1 MKKNLYFL
9 MICCFLSMMTAGC
22 NDDDSAITPGELPV
36 ITLDTENIISETGSE
51 FSILG
56 TLTDKE
62 GLSSVTLKCPPL
74 LLNQTIDLVKLYG
87 SPQKEYR
94 LDFPYSTRADE
105 MDTDFTIVVIAND
118 MEGQSVS
125 AEVKLHLNI
134 VDIIKPTIEFTSD
147 VESTIDADVQ
157 YTFGFSVKDEIA
169 IDYIE
174 INIPGIMED
183 KRIDVGGKA
192 NYGFSEIISFPNETK
207 DYYVTVT
214 AVDMSG
220 NSITENCTLKVKEI
234 YVEDY
239 QKMYLADV
247 KTKEELTSDVFGVP
261 MVINHIGQYKYRAR
275 YYNKSVGTEIFF
287 IPQKTDFAPNCFGL
301 DPNNSN
307 VLINDPETAKPIV
320 LNEAGVY
327 YEIDIDIKKA
337 TYQMRTYS
345 VSEATNPMNY
355 KIGEKTYDRWE
366 NGNPN
371 DYIEFF
377 IGWGGSPQDAC
388 NHKFIQ
394 DANNPHLFYYPAEG
408 STWPL
413 ENGTEM
419 NFIVSNCHPDGW
431 WDNVEWRADN
441 STEIEKFGY
450 YSKKNNVNPNWEG
463 TNLKWSN
470 GTPVEDNWFKPII
483 QTLGNY
489 RFEFDAHLGR
499 GKIVPVN

>member
-9 MICCFLSMMTAGC
+9 MICCFLSMMATGC
-22 NDDDSAITPGELPV
+22 SDDDSAITPGALPV

-125 AEVKLHLNI
+125 AEVKLHLDI

-147 VESTIDADVQ
+147 VESTIDADAQ

-169 IDYIE
+169 IDYID
-174 INIPGIMED
+174 INIPGIMEN
-183 KRIDVGGKA
+183 KHIDVGGKA
-192 NYGFSEIISFPNETK
+192 NYGFSETISFPNETK
-207 DYYVTVT
+207 DYSVTVT

-220 NSITENCTLKVKEI
+220 NSATENCTLKVKEI

-261 MVINHIGQYKYRAR
+261 MLIERTGKYQYKAK
-275 YYNKSVGTEIFF
+275 YYCSKANTEIYFL
-287 IPQKTDFAPNCFGL
+287 PQKNDFEPHCYGV
-301 DPNNSN
+301 DPDDASL
-307 VLINDPETAKPIV
+307 LIDGAAIAKPIV
-320 LNEAGVY
+320 LEQSGVY
-327 YEIDIDIKKA
+327 YEITLDIKA
-337 TYQMRTYS
+337 RTYS
-345 VSEATNPMNY
+345 LS
-355 KIGEKTYDRWE
+355 TYTVDKAIDPVPHEYDSVNLDHW
-366 NGNPN
+366 N
-371 DYIEFF
+371 D
-377 IGWGGSPQDAC
+377 GGSWLREFWFGYMTSSPQ
-388 NHKFIQ
+388 NVEKFTQ
-394 DANNPHLFYYPAEG
+394 DTNNPHLYYLEQPLSLEEG
-408 STWPL
+408 Q
-413 ENGTEM
+413 EM
-419 NFIVSNCHPDGW
+419 NFIFHNYHADGW
-431 WDNVEWRADN
+431 WNYCSWRVDNA
-441 STEIEKFGY
+441 TEPEIFEYY
-450 YSKKNNVNPNWEG
+450 YSEQDKTHYNPQWAIKKDVPDIWARP
-463 TNLKWSN
+463 TVQKA
-470 GTPVEDNWFKPII
+470 
-483 QTLGNY
+483 GNY
-489 RFEFDAHLGR
+489 KLIFDAHLGR
-499 GKIVPVN
+499 AKLIPAN